1 MKPDIQDLEAIKNKL
16 YWERLNSGSQLS
28 KIRKANPLVQK
39 RKAVVKNKKYQDTIA
54 HQKQKRAIFKRIDNG
69 IELQAKYDSANID
82 MANGVTPPLEDTRS
96 TTERLKDDF
105 EMRKLALQNA
115 QTLFGDRE
123 EAGTFMGIIQ
133 MDANLTKF
141 FVQHFPQIYKDLKDK
156 TNLIDAQYVK
166 KYIDKYAEKINVT
179 SGVDDTL
186 TAAAI
191 DKLLPN
197 KKQFKNLIDAI
208 QQISPPNAQVMTDIQ
223 KILARLEA
231 FQKASLSTPK
241 ATVPIG
247 SALPTSVDF
256 TDLINA
262 INDGNMDTQ
271 DLLRELQQ
279 ILKDVNT
286 NSLRKL
292 LVAQGDKSI
301 ISNQQMDIFLS
312 TSNGKTKFKIDEPEL
327 NKLITDL
334 GYDLNDYPT
343 ADEKYKVLKDNKQ
356 LLQTVNKII
365 VNSPDED
372 IEMKLQVV
380 ARQYNI
386 NTIDDLILQVSNIER
401 AFNIYLYKIPIGDPV
416 PDGEITMYL
425 DKIIPANGGNLTAII
440 QTPVSNNSQNNSP
453 PSASYSASTVPINS
467 SPITN
472 IPNIGT
478 MPLNLDFIPE
488 IVDFASSLK
497 SKSKQEQKDIIDNY
511 FNGNKDII
519 AFLKAYLEVSNQP
532 TDEDKINIFVSGGY
546 ANPSSQTDQ
555 EYANDLQL
563 FLNDIN
569 TNLLAPIQAYN
580 LSQNVAPP
588 VSNNQLPF
596 GGTGQLPLNSQVEAY
611 LRQNPNSI
619 NDGQYYL
626 NIYDLALQTEPDF
639 DNFEKQAYPLY
650 GDTSKSDNDN
660 YDDMV
665 TRLQAVNS
673 EVIPILMTGS
683 GLRKA
688 RKTPKMTRKSSHTLL
703 DYFKNNKYR

>member
-1 MKPDIQDLEAIKNKL
+1 
-16 YWERLNSGSQLS
+16 
-28 KIRKANPLVQK
+28 
-39 RKAVVKNKKYQDTIA
+39 
-54 HQKQKRAIFKRIDNG
+54 
-69 IELQAKYDSANID
+69 
-82 MANGVTPPLEDTRS
+82 
-96 TTERLKDDF
+96 
-105 EMRKLALQNA
+105 
-115 QTLFGDRE
+115 
-123 EAGTFMGIIQ
+123 
-133 MDANLTKF
+133 
-141 FVQHFPQIYKDLKDK
+141 
-156 TNLIDAQYVK
+156 
-166 KYIDKYAEKINVT
+166 
-179 SGVDDTL
+179 
-186 TAAAI
+186 
-191 DKLLPN
+191 
-197 KKQFKNLIDAI
+197 
-208 QQISPPNAQVMTDIQ
+208 
-223 KILARLEA
+223 
-231 FQKASLSTPK
+231 
-241 ATVPIG
+241 
-247 SALPTSVDF
+247 
-256 TDLINA
+256 
-262 INDGNMDTQ
+262 
-271 DLLRELQQ
+271 
-279 ILKDVNT
+279 
-286 NSLRKL
+286 
-292 LVAQGDKSI
+292 
-301 ISNQQMDIFLS
+301 
-312 TSNGKTKFKIDEPEL
+312 
-327 NKLITDL
+327 
-334 GYDLNDYPT
+334 
-343 ADEKYKVLKDNKQ
+343 
-356 LLQTVNKII
+356 
-365 VNSPDED
+365 
-372 IEMKLQVV
+372 
-380 ARQYNI
+380 
-386 NTIDDLILQVSNIER
+386 
-401 AFNIYLYKIPIGDPV
+401 
-416 PDGEITMYL
+416 
-425 DKIIPANGGNLTAII
+425 
-440 QTPVSNNSQNNSP
+440 
-453 PSASYSASTVPINS
+453 
-467 SPITN
+467 
-472 IPNIGT
+472 

-488 IVDFASSLK
+488 MVDFASSLK

>member
-1 MKPDIQDLEAIKNKL
+1 
-16 YWERLNSGSQLS
+16 
-28 KIRKANPLVQK
+28 
-39 RKAVVKNKKYQDTIA
+39 
-54 HQKQKRAIFKRIDNG
+54 
-69 IELQAKYDSANID
+69 
-82 MANGVTPPLEDTRS
+82 
-96 TTERLKDDF
+96 
-105 EMRKLALQNA
+105 
-115 QTLFGDRE
+115 
-123 EAGTFMGIIQ
+123 
-133 MDANLTKF
+133 
-141 FVQHFPQIYKDLKDK
+141 
-156 TNLIDAQYVK
+156 
-166 KYIDKYAEKINVT
+166 
-179 SGVDDTL
+179 
-186 TAAAI
+186 
-191 DKLLPN
+191 
-197 KKQFKNLIDAI
+197 
-208 QQISPPNAQVMTDIQ
+208 
-223 KILARLEA
+223 
-231 FQKASLSTPK
+231 
-241 ATVPIG
+241 
-247 SALPTSVDF
+247 
-256 TDLINA
+256 
-262 INDGNMDTQ
+262 MDTQ